1 MKMPKRILFDSSAL
15 LRMHTKRNK
24 DLLELAL
31 MKFEILVPQLSV
43 YEYLFAKAFL
53 GKNPD
58 HVMAVLKELYHIVP
72 LDDEIIIKSAIITK
86 NLLKSRTK
94 RATGDILVGVTA
106 IVKNALLITDNPE
119 LYDPLKKYG
128 LDVISTEKFI
138 GELEQLFSGLSKGSS
153 EAIQKQLP
161 EEI

>member
-1 MKMPKRILFDSSAL
+1 MKMPKRIIFDSSAL

-31 MKFEILVPQLSV
+31 MRFEILVPQISV
-43 YEYLFAKAFL
+43 YEYLFTKVFL

-72 LDDEIIIKSAIITK
+72 LDDEIIVKGAIITK

-94 RATGDILVGVTA
+94 MLTTDILVGVTA
-106 IVKNALLITDNPE
+106 IVKNALLITDSPE
-119 LYDPLKKYG
+119 QYKPLKKYG

-138 GELEQLFSGLSKGSS
+138 GELEQVALGLSKDSS
-153 EAIQKQLP
+153 EAISKQLS
-161 EEI
+161 EGI